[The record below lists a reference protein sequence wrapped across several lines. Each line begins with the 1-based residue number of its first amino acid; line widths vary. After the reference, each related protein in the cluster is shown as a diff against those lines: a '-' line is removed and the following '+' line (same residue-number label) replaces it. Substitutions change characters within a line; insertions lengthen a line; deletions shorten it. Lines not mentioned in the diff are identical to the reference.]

1 VTGDAAR
8 DDGTAATHVVVVA
21 SNLVVAIARVDGGA
35 AIPVAQ
41 TRLEIAT
48 QLADNYRN
56 NGCIDG
62 RYHFA
67 NAQRARVFATLCLEF
82 TQAQIERRLAAIRS
96 LAAGEE
102 FDAGSAPARPTTLK
116 P

>member
-1 VTGDAAR
+1 MTGSAAL
-8 DDGTAATHVVVVA
+8 DDGPAATHVVVVE
-21 SNLVVAIARVDGGA
+21 SNLVVAVARVDGNA

-48 QLADNYRN
+48 QLADNYRT

-67 NAQRARVFATLCLEF
+67 NTQRARVFATLCLEF
-82 TQAQIERRLAAIRS
+82 TQAQIERRLATINS
-96 LAAGEE
+96 LGAGEE
-102 FDAGSAPARPTTLK
+102 FDAGNAHRQPTTLK